1 MSIGFS
7 VSLALAKKE
16 KRNVMVER
24 RVFQFPIRDV
34 PREIER
40 FLVHGVRKFLRAVV
54 TRYDAVF
61 MSTRCREHSRDAFVY
76 DASYE
81 SIFTA

>member
-1 MSIGFS
+1 MKVSI
-7 VSLALAKKE
+7 SLTLAKKE
-16 KRNVMVER
+16 RNMVDKW
-24 RVFQFPIRDV
+24 RVFQFSIRDM

-54 TRYDAVF
+54 TRCDAVF
-61 MSTRCREHSRDAFVY
+61 MSTRCREHSRDAFVH